1 MNFLI
6 PCQLQEYCW
15 KILKKREFF
24 VKIFNTFFLAILF
37 LFSGQLLAKTDCRIM
52 FDAGSSGTRL
62 YIYEKTTGTN
72 AWIEHEGPKVEA
84 IADPVREIRGKKWS
98 DMNQVVQTI
107 PKALDLIK
115 TASNKW
121 KAFDWEKNCNIVSA
135 GVLATAGMRMAE
147 QQQPEKSMIL
157 WNSIKSALSQKVGDK
172 VPVMARTL
180 TGFEEGLYA
189 WLSVFQQ
196 RNGNFNFGIAEM
208 GGASAQVAFFCRSCL
223 GSKKVFL
230 GGDKS
235 INIFSYSFLGLGGDV
250 ASEIFGV
257 GPQCAYAANVS
268 TPNWNQ
274 KKCADTI
281 NLKEP
286 AGIKDPYNF
295 SRGKKGPNVKLPLEN
310 AKGIEWYLT
319 GAFAFLG
326 TQLSVDKCCMAKGD
340 CFEPSTSCFRTVYYQ
355 KFLDELGISSSSK
368 KASTSWTHGAVICQE
383 NNCLRNAGVLEC
395 RWSNKGC
402 LK

>member
-1 MNFLI
+1 M
-6 PCQLQEYCW
+6 Y
-15 KILKKREFF
+15 
-24 VKIFNTFFLAILF
+24 
-37 LFSGQLLAKTDCRIM
+37 
-52 FDAGSSGTRL
+52 DAGSSGTRL
-62 YIYEKTTGTN
+62 YIYEKTAGTN

-84 IADPVREIRGKKWS
+84 LADPVREIRGKKWS
-98 DMNQVVQTI
+98 DMNEVVQTI

-115 TASNKW
+115 TTGNKW

-135 GVLATAGMRMAE
+135 VVLATAGMRMAE
-147 QQQPEKSMIL
+147 QQQPEKSRIL
-157 WNSIKSALSQKVGDK
+157 WNNVKLALSQKVGDK
-172 VPVMARTL
+172 IPVLARTL
-180 TGFEEGLYA
+180 SGFEEGLYA

-196 RNGNFNFGIAEM
+196 RNGNSNFGIAEM
-208 GGASAQVAFFCRSCL
+208 GGASAQVAFFCKNCP
-223 GSKKVFL
+223 GSRPVFL
-230 GGDKS
+230 SGGKS
-235 INIFSYSFLGLGGDV
+235 INIYSYSFLGLGGDV

-257 GPQCAYAANVS
+257 SPQCAYAANVS
-268 TPNWNQ
+268 TPKWNQ
-274 KKCADTI
+274 KMCADTI
-281 NLKEP
+281 NLKTP
-286 AGIKDPYNF
+286 AGIKDPFNYRN
-295 SRGKKGPNVKLPLEN
+295 GKKGPNVKLPLEN